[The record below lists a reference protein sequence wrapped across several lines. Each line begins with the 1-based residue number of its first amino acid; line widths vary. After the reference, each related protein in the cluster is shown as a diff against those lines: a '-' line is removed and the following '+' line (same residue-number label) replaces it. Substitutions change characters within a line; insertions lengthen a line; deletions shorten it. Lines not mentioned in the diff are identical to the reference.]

1 MTRHQQM
8 ILKAVPSV
16 HPHDAPDVAKEKA
29 LALLIYALNCL
40 TLPACELPSRC
51 TRISKEAEP

>member
-8 ILKAVPSV
+8 IMKAVPSV

-29 LALLIYALNCL
+29 LAL
-40 TLPACELPSRC
+40 
-51 TRISKEAEP
+51 